1 MKKALLSVEN
11 VAVEYA
17 SNEGTVHVL
26 DDVSISVGS
35 GEIVGLVGESGC
47 GKSTLAR
54 TILGVLPSGVA
65 TIRAGKVIF
74 DDKDLLTLPKSTVT
88 KDIRGR
94 RITLIPQDPYAAFN
108 PLFTIGT
115 QIMDLM
121 RWKAPGLSEI
131 PTNKRQQYIH
141 DRVMETLT
149 SVRIPDP
156 EGALR
161 KLPHEFSGGQLQ
173 RIMIAM
179 AFLPKPDLIIADEP
193 TTALD
198 VTIQAQI
205 LRLLRKMADEEG
217 VSIIFTTH
225 DLATA
230 YQICDRVVVMYAGQ
244 EVEDALTETFFDNP
258 RHPYTYG
265 LLDCIPGEWKDVK
278 GIAGDMPN
286 LANPPRGCRFHTR
299 CSIAEDI
306 CTVSRPPTIE
316 FPGNHKVRC
325 YGAAPTR
332 GDF

>member
-1 MKKALLSVEN
+1 MSSALLSVEN

-17 SNEGTVHVL
+17 SNEGTVYVL

-54 TILGVLPSGVA
+54 TILGVLPPGVS
-65 TIRAGKVIF
+65 TIKSGKVIF
-74 DDKDLLTLPKSTVT
+74 DNEDLLTLPKNTVA
-88 KDIRGR
+88 KEIRGR
-94 RITLIPQDPYAAFN
+94 RITLIPQDPYASFN

-115 QIMDLM
+115 QILDLM
-121 RWKAPGLSEI
+121 RWKAPGLTDVPS
-131 PTNKRQQYIH
+131 KMRQQYIY
-141 DRVMETLT
+141 DKVIETLI

-156 EGALR
+156 ENALKKR
-161 KLPHEFSGGQLQ
+161 PHEFSGGQLQ
-173 RIMIAM
+173 RLMIAM
-179 AFLPKPDLIIADEP
+179 AFLPEPDLIIADEP

-205 LRLLRKMADEEG
+205 LRLLRGMADEKG

-244 EVEDALTETFFDNP
+244 EVEGASTELFFNDP
-258 RHPYTYG
+258 RHPYTYA
-265 LLDCIPGEWKDVK
+265 LLDCLPGEGKDVK

-286 LANPPRGCRFHTR
+286 LSEPPSGCRFHTR
-299 CSIAEDI
+299 CPVVMDI
-306 CTVSRPPTIE
+306 CRAERPSTTE

-325 YGAAPTR
+325 YSAEVGQ
-332 GDF
+332 D